1 MVKGT
6 HDFLEDPRNEN
17 VLVYLNGELVPRNE
31 AKVSVFDAGFCLGD
45 GVWEGIRLHN
55 GKFVSLD
62 AHLDRL
68 FQSAKA
74 IALDIGKSR
83 DELAAALYQTVE
95 ANDMDSGVHVRLMVT
110 RGKKKTPS
118 QDPRYNEGGPTIVII
133 AEHKRVDPTARE
145 AGIELHTCYVRRGCP
160 DVQDPKINSHSK
172 LNCILAMI
180 QAIAAG
186 ADEALMLDPD
196 GFVSTC
202 NATNFFIVRRGEVWT
217 STGQYCLNGIT
228 RAQVID
234 ICRENEIPVY
244 EKDFTLLQV
253 YDADESFVTG
263 TFGGLTPVRSVDGR
277 TIGAGEFGSVTRR
290 LTDLYEARIESDQ
303 R

>member
-1 MVKGT
+1 MIKGT

-17 VLVYLNGELVPRNE
+17 VLVYVNGDLVPRNE

-55 GKFVSLD
+55 GRFAFLE

-68 FQSAKA
+68 FQGAKA
-74 IALDIGKSR
+74 IALDITKSR
-83 DELAAALYQTVE
+83 
-95 ANDMDSGVHVRLMVT
+95 
-110 RGKKKTPS
+110 KKTPS

-133 AEHKRVDPTARE
+133 AEHKRVDRAARE
-145 AGIELHTCYVRRGCP
+145 SGIELYTCHVRRSRP

-234 ICRENEIPVY
+234 ICRAHEIPVF
-244 EKDFTLLQV
+244 EKEFTLLEV

-263 TFGGLTPVRSVDGR
+263 TFGGLTPVHSVDGR
-277 TIGAGEFGSVTRR
+277 TIGSGELGDMTRR
-290 LTDLYEARIESDQ
+290 LMDLYRARVEGDP
-303 R
+303 RR

>member
-1 MVKGT
+1 MIKGT
-6 HDFLEDPRNEN
+6 HDFLEDPRNES
-17 VLVYLNGELVPRNE
+17 VLVYVNGDLVPRRE

-55 GKFVSLD
+55 GRFVFLD

-68 FQSAKA
+68 FQGAKA
-74 IALDIGKSR
+74 IALDIPKSR
-83 DELAAALYQTVE
+83 EELAAALEETIR
-95 ANDMDSGVHVRLMVT
+95 ANDMDSGVHVRLMIT
-110 RGKKKTPS
+110 RGVKKTPS
-118 QDPRYNEGGPTIVII
+118 QDPRYNEDGPTIVII
-133 AEHKRVDPTARE
+133 AEHKRIDPAARD
-145 AGIELHTCYVRRGCP
+145 AGIELYTCHVRRGRP

-186 ADEALMLDPD
+186 ADEALMLDPH

-217 STGQYCLNGIT
+217 STGQYCLNGVT
-228 RAQVID
+228 RTQVID
-234 ICRENEIPVY
+234 ICRENEIPIY

-277 TIGAGEFGSVTRR
+277 TIGSGALGEMTRR
-290 LTDLYEARIESDQ
+290 LMDLYEARVESE

>member
-1 MVKGT
+1 MMKGT
-6 HDFLEDPRNEN
+6 HGFLEDPRNEN
-17 VLVYLNGELVPRNE
+17 VLVYVNGDLVPRNE

-55 GKFVSLD
+55 GRFAFLE

-68 FQSAKA
+68 FQGAKA
-74 IALDIGKSR
+74 IALDITKSQE
-83 DELAAALYQTVE
+83 ELGAALDQTVR
-95 ANDMDSGVHVRLMVT
+95 ANDMESGVHVRLMIT
-110 RGKKKTPS
+110 RGVKKTPS

-133 AEHKRVDPTARE
+133 AEHKRVDPAARE
-145 AGIELHTCYVRRGCP
+145 SGIELYTCHVRRGRP

-180 QAIAAG
+180 QAIEAG

-234 ICRENEIPVY
+234 ICRAHEIPVF
-244 EKDFTLLQV
+244 EKDFTLLEV

-263 TFGGLTPVRSVDGR
+263 TFGGLTPVHSVDGR
-277 TIGAGEFGSVTRR
+277 TIGSGGLGDVTRR
-290 LTDLYEARIESDQ
+290 LMDLYRARVEGEH
-303 R
+303 

>member
-1 MVKGT
+1 MMKGT

-17 VLVYLNGELVPRNE
+17 VLVYVNGDLVPRNE

-55 GKFVSLD
+55 GRFAFLE

-68 FQSAKA
+68 FEGAKA
-74 IALDIGKSR
+74 IALDITKSR
-83 DELAAALYQTVE
+83 EELGAALDQTVR
-95 ANDMDSGVHVRLMVT
+95 ANDMESGVHVRLMIT
-110 RGKKKTPS
+110 RGVKKTPS
-118 QDPRYNEGGPTIVII
+118 QDPRYSEGGPTIVII
-133 AEHKRVDPTARE
+133 AEHKRVDPAARE
-145 AGIELHTCYVRRGCP
+145 SGIELYTCHVRRGRP

-180 QAIAAG
+180 QAIEAG

-234 ICRENEIPVY
+234 ICRAHEIPVF
-244 EKDFTLLQV
+244 EKDFTLLEV

-263 TFGGLTPVRSVDGR
+263 TFGGLTPVHSVDGR
-277 TIGAGEFGSVTRR
+277 TIGSGGLGDVTRR
-290 LTDLYEARIESDQ
+290 LMDLYRARVEGEH
-303 R
+303 